1 MADSDSMISKI
12 GIELEIPLVKTN
24 YLAAGFSDLECLF
37 LDLSKESWKKK
48 FDPNTGALIGV
59 RRDTVNGVEVLDSDF
74 GVCTFEVAL
83 APVTSVEEAIK
94 YWKDFKSSTLLP
106 AIKSHE
112 LKMLGYGNQ
121 PISSQLKHLISNKG
135 HYSIYY
141 NMISE
146 DVREW
151 FFQNFPGL
159 SSVQFNFEIY
169 KEKALTSLNTCLK
182 LLAFIWAASANDSI
196 ANTKVL
202 PYKSQRFHAYSILAK
217 DKMFDRLGL
226 PAKLFT
232 SLCEY
237 VYRTWNVPIFEIIRD
252 GRSLYPKN
260 SLLTTNQFIKEKKAE
275 FISLQGKISEEKI
288 QLEDLKSAIYFSWF
302 DFRLKFIFFREV
314 SFDELVVAVHSKND
328 QKLLNLVEYIILEV
342 RPISMQTNE
351 EEIDWLVLMYLILKN
366 LEPITKY
373 TSGWTYQDV
382 QQTIV
387 DAQYNGLTQY
397 LSGKTLGNIGLDLLA
412 LISVDDLA
420 KYEQYLSR
428 LRSRFR
434 ENRSSSDDVIKIFN
448 EQGVD
453 AMLDYLTIYQ

>member
-1 MADSDSMISKI
+1 MISKI

-24 YLAAGFSDLECLF
+24 YLAAEFSEIESLF
-37 LDLSKESWKKK
+37 LDISKEGWQKK
-48 FDPNTGALIGV
+48 FDPNTCALIGV
-59 RRDTVNGVEVLDSDF
+59 RRETVNGVEVLDSDF
-74 GVCTFEVAL
+74 GICTFEVAL
-83 APVTSVEEAIK
+83 APVNSVEEAIQ
-94 YWKDFKSSTLLP
+94 YWKGFKSSTLLP
-106 AIKSHE
+106 AMKSHD

-135 HYSIYY
+135 HYSIYQ

-151 FFQNFPGL
+151 FLQNFPGL
-159 SSVQFNFEIY
+159 SSVQFNFEIS
-169 KEKALTSLNTCLK
+169 KDKALTSLNTCFK
-182 LLAFIWAASANDSI
+182 LSAFIWAASANDPI
-196 ANTKVL
+196 ANTKIL
-202 PYKSQRFHAYSILAK
+202 PYKSQRFHGYSILAK

-237 VYRTWNVPIFEIIRD
+237 INRTWNVPIFEIIRD

-260 SLLTTNQFIKEKKAE
+260 SLLTTNQFIKEKRAE
-275 FISLQGKISEEKI
+275 FVSLQGKVSDQEI
-288 QLEDLKSAIYFSWF
+288 QLEDLKSAIYFSWL
-302 DFRLKFIFFREV
+302 DFRLKFNFFREV
-314 SFDELVVAVHSKND
+314 SFDDLIVTVHSKNE
-328 QKLLNLVEYIILEV
+328 QELLNLVEYIILEV
-342 RPISMQTNE
+342 RPISMQSNE

-373 TSGWTYQDV
+373 TSAWTYQDV

-412 LISVDDLA
+412 LIPVDDLA
-420 KYEQYLSR
+420 KYEQHLSR

-434 ENRSSSDDVIKIFN
+434 ENRSPSDDVIKIFT
-448 EQGVD
+448 ELGVD